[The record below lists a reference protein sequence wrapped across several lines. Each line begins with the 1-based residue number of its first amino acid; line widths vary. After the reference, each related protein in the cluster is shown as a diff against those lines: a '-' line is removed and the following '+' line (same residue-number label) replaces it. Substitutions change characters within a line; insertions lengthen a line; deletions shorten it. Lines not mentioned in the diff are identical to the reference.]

1 MNLRWVASLVAVLAT
16 GGAGDCWAWDAT
28 GQRMGQRHRDRE
40 PAGQRPEFIRA
51 PEAAAEIAVMGREL
65 DRSKGAGKTHDA
77 ERDPAGWPRRSKRS
91 AARPASTLRRASS
104 EIFSV

>member
-1 MNLRWVASLVAVLAT
+1 VVLAT
-16 GGAGDCWAWDAT
+16 AGRGTPQANGWVSGIAIEKLPDSV
-28 GQRMGQRHRDRE
+28 
-40 PAGQRPEFIRA
+40 PEFIRA
-51 PEAAAEIAVMGREL
+51 PEAAAEMAVMSREL
-65 DRSKGAGKTHDA
+65 DRSKGAGKTDDA